1 MERSALSHKLLSIV
15 IPVYNEC
22 TVLGHFLERL
32 NCALQDVEFRC
43 EILFVND
50 GSSDETLLELVQ
62 LQQQDKRIVVIDL
75 SRNFG
80 KEIAMSAGL
89 DHAQGDAVVVM
100 DVDLQDPPEL
110 IPQMVHEWQQGF
122 EVVYAKRTSRGS
134 DSVMKKLT
142 AFLFYR
148 VINRLSNDVHIPE
161 DTGDYRLL
169 DRRVVDALG
178 QLRERHRFMKGLF
191 AWVGFKQKEILFE
204 REPRAA
210 GESKWRYWSL
220 FNFAIE
226 GITSFS
232 TAPLR
237 LATLLGMCTAF
248 SAFLFGLFII
258 YRTLVFGD
266 PVAGYPSMMVV
277 ILFLGGVQLLSLGI
291 IGEYVGRMFNETKQ
305 RPLYLLNQVI
315 RHDSEAPR

>member
-1 MERSALSHKLLSIV
+1 MSDKLLSIV
-15 IPVYNEC
+15 VPVYNESE
-22 TVLGHFLERL
+22 VLESFLERL
-32 NCALQDVEFRC
+32 NPVLELLPLRC
-43 EILFVND
+43 ELLFVND
-50 GSSDETLLELVQ
+50 GSSDDTLLQLAG
-62 LQQQDKRIVVIDL
+62 LQQQDERIVVIDL

-89 DHAQGDAVVVM
+89 DHARGDAVVM
-100 DVDLQDPPEL
+100 IDVDLQDPPEL
-110 IPQMVHEWQQGF
+110 IQQMVIEWQQGS
-122 EVVYAKRTSRGS
+122 EVVYAKRISRES
-134 DSVMKKLT
+134 DSLLKKLS
-142 AFLFYR
+142 AYFFYR

-161 DTGDYRLL
+161 DTGDFRLL
-169 DRRVVDALG
+169 DRRVVDALC

-191 AWVGFKQKEILFE
+191 TWVGFKQTAIPFE
-204 REPRAA
+204 REARAA

-237 LATLLGMCTAF
+237 LATLLGLCTAF
-248 SAFLFGLFII
+248 AAFLFGLFII

-266 PVAGYPSMMVV
+266 PVAGYPSTMVV

-291 IGEYVGRMFNETKQ
+291 IGEYIGRMFNETKQ
-305 RPLYLLNQVI
+305 RPLYFVNQVI
-315 RHDSEAPR
+315 GGKEKEDDAVS